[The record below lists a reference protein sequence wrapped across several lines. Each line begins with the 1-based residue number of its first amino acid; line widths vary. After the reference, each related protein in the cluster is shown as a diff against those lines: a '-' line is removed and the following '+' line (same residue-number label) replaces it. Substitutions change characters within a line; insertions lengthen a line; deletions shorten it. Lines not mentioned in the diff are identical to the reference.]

1 MNESKTLTR
10 PLAARVAGLPDAVH
24 TESNPT
30 LNEALIDAAF
40 DALDAGKTHYTD
52 RPGILPLRAW
62 IAGHM
67 AQHYG
72 VTITPDEVTITC
84 DVVEARFITIK
95 QMTTTG
101 TSILTTPA
109 ARARIA
115 GAAHLAGVNTMT
127 SVASPD
133 QISALYLMAADA
145 QDKIEPLLRQAQ
157 QQQWWVIFDMD
168 GGDSTF
174 HPAQTEALKPYTVT
188 IGGFSA
194 SIPGW
199 RIGWMAGSQMA
210 GNLRAFKQSMTICST
225 SIAQWAAAG
234 MVTES

>member
-1 MNESKTLTR
+1 MNEPKTLTR
-10 PLAARVAGLPDAVH
+10 PLAARVAGLPDVVH
-24 TESNPT
+24 TESNPA
-30 LNEALIDAAF
+30 LSEALIDAAF

-72 VTITPDEVTITC
+72 VTITPDDVTITC

-101 TSILTTPA
+101 AGILATAA
-109 ARARIA
+109 ARERIA
-115 GAAHLAGVNTMT
+115 GAAHLAGVNVLT
-127 SVASPD
+127 SVSSPD
-133 QISALYLMAADA
+133 QISALYLTVTDA
-145 QDKIEPLLRQAQ
+145 YDQIEPLLQAAQ
-157 QQQWWVIFDMD
+157 QHQWWVIFDMD
-168 GGDSTF
+168 GGDSAS
-174 HPAQTEALKPYTVT
+174 HPAQIEALKPYTVT
-188 IGGFSA
+188 IGGLSA

-210 GNLRAFKQSMTICST
+210 GKLRAFKQSMTICST